1 MRSYLARF
9 AFRGDE
15 VFAPIAGLSGG
26 EKGRLTLA
34 VVMRQRHNLLLLDE
48 PTNHLDLDSREALEE
63 SLDEFPGSIVFVSHD
78 RAFIDRLATR
88 VLDIRG
94 GRSRLLDGNYSETAD
109 ARAERRRRPEAQ
121 AARPLEVEAPRSPQP
136 RPAKRA
142 QPKQDKES
150 ARRKR
155 RIEALEE
162 RIAAQEKRIEAIE
175 NRLWEEA
182 LDLGP
187 VESRNLAREK
197 TELREELERLV
208 EEWAKLSDEKEPA
221 GSTLR

>member
-1 MRSYLARF
+1 MR
-9 AFRGDE
+9 RG
-15 VFAPIAGLSGG
+15 
-26 EKGRLTLA
+26 
-34 VVMRQRHNLLLLDE
+34 
-48 PTNHLDLDSREALEE
+48 
-63 SLDEFPGSIVFVSHD
+63 
-78 RAFIDRLATR
+78 
-88 VLDIRG
+88 IRCSDQVRG
-94 GRSRLLDGNYSETAD
+94 QND
-109 ARAERRRRPEAQ
+109 P
-121 AARPLEVEAPRSPQP
+121 PQP
-136 RPAKRA
+136 RSAKRV
-142 QPKQDKES
+142 QPTQDRET
-150 ARRKR
+150 ARRRR

-162 RIAAQEKRIEAIE
+162 KIAAQEKRIETIE